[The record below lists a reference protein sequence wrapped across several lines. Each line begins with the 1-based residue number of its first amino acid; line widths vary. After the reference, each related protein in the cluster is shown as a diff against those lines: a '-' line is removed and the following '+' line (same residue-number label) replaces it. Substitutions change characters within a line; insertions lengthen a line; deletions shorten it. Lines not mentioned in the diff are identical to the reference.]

1 MVNTLC
7 LSIYTLIS
15 KYVQISLISPYN
27 SRYTRHLIFMVAPLN
42 ASVFRTLIYYA
53 PLEKLKKRWPR
64 PYLTHVHLH
73 EEGRVKMSSDTIART
88 ISELI
93 QDPRFR
99 IPLAALKG
107 FRNGL
112 VWVAH
117 TLQCMH
123 AAGTLGISFFRMAW
137 ASCDSKINHRSAV
150 YNLRINR
157 YFIVMLLAELQPLIM
172 HLLKVQRQPRQAR
185 VIYRVWT
192 SWVLF

>member
-1 MVNTLC
+1 MIPSHLGRQTVSCKSTHNCLVRLVINLAALC
-7 LSIYTLIS
+7 
-15 KYVQISLISPYN
+15 
-27 SRYTRHLIFMVAPLN
+27 
-42 ASVFRTLIYYA
+42 
-53 PLEKLKKRWPR
+53 
-64 PYLTHVHLH
+64 
-73 EEGRVKMSSDTIART
+73 DTIART

-117 TLQCMH
+117 TLQHMH
-123 AAGTLGISFFRMAW
+123 TGTLGISFFRMAW
-137 ASCDSKINHRSAV
+137 ASCDCKINHRSAV

-157 YFIVMLLAELQPLIM
+157 HFIVMSLAELLPLRM

-185 VIYRVWT
+185 VVYRV
-192 SWVLF
+192 